1 VNQKQRVR
9 AAIEHR
15 ESDLVPVGEWIID
28 YEPASL
34 VLGRPTYLRGK
45 AQLAQALWAG
55 RRDEIVES
63 TKRDTVELVCR
74 LDLDLVCVNLA
85 WPRDLHYDR
94 PEQVDE
100 ETWRDRHGNVFRYS
114 DLTRDLML
122 LTEGTSGWE
131 PEHPDRW
138 VDGEF
143 RPDRAELEI
152 IEHVMAELG
161 ETHFVFTGMGEARLP
176 IYSAQ

>member
-1 VNQKQRVR
+1 MNQKERVR

-45 AQLAQALWAG
+45 ARLAQALWAG

-63 TKRDTVELVCR
+63 TKRDTVELVRR

-100 ETWRDRHGNVFRYS
+100 ETCSDGGGFILGSSHSITVRTPRENIIAMLEAAGRHPTPANES
-114 DLTRDLML
+114 
-122 LTEGTSGWE
+122 
-131 PEHPDRW
+131 
-138 VDGEF
+138 
-143 RPDRAELEI
+143 
-152 IEHVMAELG
+152 
-161 ETHFVFTGMGEARLP
+161 
-176 IYSAQ
+176 